1 MNKEMY
7 TLEEVA
13 QMSAF
18 STKSLRNFMKKN
30 LLSGEKINGKWYFTE
45 EAFGNFLNE
54 TYVKQGLKIKSNSV
68 IEDYLEQ
75 KKDVFSVCSVY
86 DYPSTKEEAMKLCK
100 EMTDRINA
108 MQTNI
113 TFNFHYDT
121 KKGMGRYIILG
132 PFKQV
137 HQITDKVF

>member
-1 MNKEMY
+1 MDKEMY
-7 TLEEVA
+7 TLDEVA

-30 LLSGEKINGKWYFTE
+30 LLSGEKINGKWYFT
-45 EAFGNFLNE
+45 
-54 TYVKQGLKIKSNSV
+54 
-68 IEDYLEQ
+68 
-75 KKDVFSVCSVY
+75 
-86 DYPSTKEEAMKLCK
+86 EEAMKLCK